1 MRPERPKQ
9 RLLGARYQLTIPIRR
24 DGSGIMWQA
33 HDLLLKRDVAIKE
46 VQPPYRTDRPDMEL
60 ARRKALNEARS
71 AARLSHPAIITVHDL
86 LEENGRLYIVTEF
99 LEGLT
104 LKQTIEHLGSL
115 PVHWSA
121 WIGYQLLAG
130 VRHAHDAG
138 VVHGDIKPANVLL
151 TGDRV
156 VLTDFGIAA
165 LEHEAAAPTTVPVT
179 RTVDFI
185 APERMSGGPATPAA
199 DLWSLGATIYTAV
212 EGRPPF
218 LGTAM
223 SVLGLATTRDPD
235 PPSKAGALVPVL
247 NGLLRRQA
255 RDRLPGKEVS
265 LLLAGLL
272 HREGIAAATPGR
284 RADYLPPDAFT
295 M

>member
-1 MRPERPKQ
+1 MKPDRPKPP
-9 RLLGARYQLTIPIRR
+9 LLGDRYQMTIPIRR

-46 VQPPYRTDRPDMEL
+46 VQPPHRTDRLDMEL
-60 ARRKALNEARS
+60 SRRKALSEARS
-71 AARLSHPAIITVHDL
+71 AARLSHPAIITIHDL
-86 LEENGRLYIVTEF
+86 LEENGRLWIVTEF

-138 VVHGDIKPANVLL
+138 VVHGDIKPGNVLL

-156 VLTDFGIAA
+156 VLTDFGISALGHESTARAA
-165 LEHEAAAPTTVPVT
+165 
-179 RTVDFI
+179 RSVDFI
-185 APERMSGGPATPAA
+185 APERMAGQPASPAA
-199 DLWSLGATIYTAV
+199 DLWSVGATIYAAV
-212 EGRPPF
+212 EGRPPYPAT
-218 LGTAM
+218 GAT
-223 SVLGLATTRDPD
+223 VLGLTSGLEHD
-235 PPSKAGALVPVL
+235 PPSKAGALLPVL
-247 NGLLRRQA
+247 DGLLRRGA
-255 RDRLPGKEVS
+255 RDRLPGRDVS
-265 LLLAGLL
+265 MLLAGLL

>member
-1 MRPERPKQ
+1 MTPDRPKPP
-9 RLLGARYQLTIPIRR
+9 LLGARYQLGNPSRR

-46 VQPPYRTDRPDMEL
+46 VQPPQRSQALDMEL
-60 ARRKALNEARS
+60 ARRKALSEARS

-86 LEENGRLYIVTEF
+86 LEENGRLWIVTEF

-138 VVHGDIKPANVLL
+138 VVHGDIKPGNVLL

-156 VLTDFGIAA
+156 VLTDFGLSA
-165 LEHEAAAPTTVPVT
+165 LEHESTARAA
-179 RTVDFI
+179 RSVDFI
-185 APERMSGGPATPAA
+185 APERMAGEPASPAA
-199 DLWSLGATIYTAV
+199 DLWSVGATIYAAV

-218 LGTAM
+218 PGTGAT
-223 SVLGLATTRDPD
+223 VLTSTLQPD
-235 PPSKAGALVPVL
+235 PPSKAGALLPVL
-247 NGLLRRQA
+247 DALLRRGP
-255 RDRLPGKEVS
+255 RDRLPGKDVS
-265 LLLAGLL
+265 MLLAGLL

>member
-1 MRPERPKQ
+1 
-9 RLLGARYQLTIPIRR
+9 
-24 DGSGIMWQA
+24 MWQA

-46 VQPPYRTDRPDMEL
+46 VQPPQRTDRPDMEL

-86 LEENGRLYIVTEF
+86 LEENGRLWIVTEF

-138 VVHGDIKPANVLL
+138 VVHGDIKPGNVLL

-156 VLTDFGIAA
+156 VLTDFGISA
-165 LEHEAAAPTTVPVT
+165 LESESTARAA
-179 RTVDFI
+179 RSVDFI
-185 APERMSGGPATPAA
+185 APERMSGGPASPAA
-199 DLWSLGATIYTAV
+199 DLWSVGATIYAAV

-218 LGTAM
+218 PATGAT
-223 SVLGLATTRDPD
+223 VLGLTTARDPD
-235 PPSKAGALVPVL
+235 PPSKAGGLRPVL
-247 NGLLRRQA
+247 EGLLRRRA
-255 RDRLPGKEVS
+255 RDRLAGKDVS
-265 LLLAGLL
+265 MLLAGVL